1 MHPTGCV
8 PKQRANPS
16 SCLFFSFV
24 CLFVYRIDTTF
35 VFSSS
40 SNAHSAAATARSSA
54 SSSSSSNQL
63 ALGGAVAI
71 AAAVA
76 AVYIWV
82 ATTNNDN
89 MASTATTST
98 APNGSSSAGAA
109 ATGPLQPTPT
119 SGQAPN
125 GHVDIP
131 NLDHLGNPKSVMLVA
146 GKRPYVTPKSNA
158 LACAVFV

>member
-1 MHPTGCV
+1 M
-8 PKQRANPS
+8 
-16 SCLFFSFV
+16 
-24 CLFVYRIDTTF
+24 
-35 VFSSS
+35 
-40 SNAHSAAATARSSA
+40 
-54 SSSSSSNQL
+54 
-63 ALGGAVAI
+63 AI